1 MPIRRSKHT
10 IQEFVETLEP
20 GTRVIWVANGA
31 PGTVL
36 PDKTILWDDGH
47 HMARKDMKDHHA
59 LLIHSEA
66 ERKQLH
72 RALEGRLKCL
82 KSGCKL
88 IHWDDERY
96 NSAAPERL
104 CPVAVL
110 TVPKP
115 PAPRPPTPHRRSTP
129 PRPHTHAA

>member
-10 IQEFVETLEP
+10 IQEFVDTLDP

-31 PGTVL
+31 AGTVQ
-36 PDKTILWDDGH
+36 PDKTIVWDDGH
-47 HMARKDMKDHHA
+47 HMTRKAMKDHHA

-72 RALEGRLKCL
+72 KALDSRLQCL
-82 KSGCKL
+82 KAGCNL
-88 IHWDDERY
+88 VHWDDENY
-96 NSAAPERL
+96 DEAVERL

-110 TVPKP
+110 NVPKSP
-115 PAPRPPTPHRRSTP
+115 GRSRRKSALGSP
-129 PRPHTHAA
+129 QPSAA